1 LDEFPE
7 NSEGDLEVQDKKV
20 SRNQSKYEFEDKD
33 GFLNTVNKGNL
44 RGFRY
49 KQALKRRNK

>member
-7 NSEGDLEVQDKKV
+7 NSEGDLEVEDKKV
-20 SRNQSKYEFEDKD
+20 SRNLSKYEFEDNHD
-33 GFLNTVNKGNL
+33 FSNSVNEGNL

-49 KQALKRRNK
+49 KQALKRRNN